1 MKKLFLSMMMVLP
14 LLASAQKFGHV
25 NTQELFSQMP
35 ELKVVQ
41 AKMDSIQSDYE
52 SQFVVMR
59 EEFNKKA
66 TDFQQNGATMSESV
80 KQFRQ
85 QELADLQQRIELFAQ
100 TVQQDLQKRQQELI
114 APIQERM
121 VKAIKEVGDAEGY
134 TYIFDSAAMVY
145 ISPAATDLMPSVKV
159 KLGIK

>member
-1 MKKLFLSMMMVLP
+1 MKKVFLMMAMLLP
-14 LLASAQKFGHV
+14 LVASAQKLGHV
-25 NTQELFSQMP
+25 NTQELFSVMP
-35 ELKVVQ
+35 ELKGVQ

-52 SQFVVMR
+52 NQFVVMR

-66 TDFQQNGATMSESV
+66 ADYQQNEATMSESV

-85 QELADLQQRIELFAQ
+85 QELTDLQQRIQLFAQ
-100 TVQQDLQKRQQELI
+100 TVEQDLQKRQQEYI

-121 VKAIKEVGDAEGY
+121 VKAIKEVGEKEGF
-134 TYIFDSAAMVY
+134 TYIFDSAVMVY
-145 ISPAATDLMPSVKV
+145 ISPDATDLMPAVKT